1 LNPTA
6 QRSTRNRRRN
16 PGSGRTQR
24 GRGFRPAPRSTTAF
38 EHPFTPVAHDPSP
51 LAFEDFDLHPA
62 LLRGIDDRGFVRTT
76 PIQSAAIPLVLNG
89 EDLIGSAQTGTG
101 KTAAFLVP
109 IIERLLE
116 EKTAGDPA
124 EATAPSTR
132 VLVLA
137 PTRELA
143 VQIEED
149 FQGLA
154 YHTGLT
160 AVAVYGGVEA
170 GGQERALRAA
180 VDVVVAT
187 PGRLLDHMNTC
198 IQRFDGL
205 EVLVLDEAD
214 RMLDMGFWP
223 SVRRIVAT
231 LPAKRQTLFFSATMS
246 DDVFRSAVEI
256 MPEAKMIQVGTAGG
270 PASTVSHRAHRV
282 DSAEKVEWLAR
293 FLKRAQEPSLIFTR
307 TKRGADRVARRLAAA
322 GIRCAALHADRTQE
336 QRTAAVEGFRAGRYT
351 ALVAT
356 DIAARGLDIEGIGHV
371 INFEVPDSADG
382 YVHRVGR
389 TGRAEASG
397 VALTL
402 VAPEEAGAFRALER
416 ALNLTVAEAHVG
428 N

>member
-1 LNPTA
+1 MRPQPSSRQA
-6 QRSTRNRRRN
+6 ST
-16 PGSGRTQR
+16 
-24 GRGFRPAPRSTTAF
+24 F

-51 LAFEDFDLHPA
+51 IDFIDLDLAPT
-62 LLRGIDDRGFVRTT
+62 LLQGIEDRGFVRTT
-76 PIQSAAIPLVLNG
+76 PIQSAAIPLVLAG
-89 EDLIGSAQTGTG
+89 EDLIGCAQTGTG

-116 EKTAGDPA
+116 SGAPDEAA
-124 EATAPSTR
+124 EAGAAPPPPSTR

-154 YHTGLT
+154 YHTGLS

-187 PGRLLDHMNTC
+187 PGRLLDHMSTFSH
-198 IQRFDGL
+198 RFDRL

-223 SVRRIVAT
+223 SVRRIVST
-231 LPAKRQTLFFSATMS
+231 LPARRQTLFFSATMS

-256 MPEAKMIQVGTAGG
+256 MPNAKMIQVGISGEA
-270 PASTVSHRAHRV
+270 AITVTHRAHHV
-282 DSAEKVEWLAR
+282 ASGEKVDWLSR
-293 FLKRAQEPSLIFTR
+293 FLKREKEPTLVFTR
-307 TKRGADRVARRLAAA
+307 TKRGADRVARRLAAS

-336 QRTAAVEGFRAGRYT
+336 QRMAAVEGFRAGRYT

-371 INFEVPDSADG
+371 INFEVPDSPDA

-402 VAPEEAGAFRALER
+402 VAPEEVGAFRALER
-416 ALNLTVAEAHVG
+416 ALNLTVAEPNVG